1 MNHPQTGL
9 TGKDYEGYCKEIM
22 STLPEISALSDE
34 IETKGLIPDE
44 ILQWMYEMKIFKF
57 FVPIELG
64 GKMAPLP
71 AALRVYEA
79 LAAVDGNIG
88 WLAQIGAG
96 GGYFVPSFTHEVAK
110 EFFSNPRAVI
120 AGTGYPAGEARP
132 VPGGYRVKGH
142 WKYASGSQYATLYTA
157 NAVLLD
163 ERKDSISDSI
173 RAFAFYPDQ
182 VRIIEDWQSF
192 GLKGTSSHSFVV
204 EDLFVPEERSFVVG
218 EIRWNLPD
226 PLYRFPFSTFAEV
239 SVSSVCIGLARGFF
253 DRLSEMN
260 HDDRHPA
267 DVSMMAERMIRL
279 RGRFFREVDDAW
291 EVVVKGE
298 TLQEEKAKRVGKA
311 AKEAAQEMR
320 CMVQEIFPKLGMS
333 VLRENHPLNR
343 IYRDLE
349 TACHHVSIQDE

>member
-9 TGKDYEGYCKEIM
+9 AGKDYEGYCKEIM

-120 AGTGYPAGEARP
+120 AGTGYPAGKH
-132 VPGGYRVKGH
+132 VP
-142 WKYASGSQYATLYTA
+142 
-157 NAVLLD
+157 
-163 ERKDSISDSI
+163 
-173 RAFAFYPDQ
+173 
-182 VRIIEDWQSF
+182 
-192 GLKGTSSHSFVV
+192 
-204 EDLFVPEERSFVVG
+204 
-218 EIRWNLPD
+218 
-226 PLYRFPFSTFAEV
+226 
-239 SVSSVCIGLARGFF
+239 
-253 DRLSEMN
+253 
-260 HDDRHPA
+260 
-267 DVSMMAERMIRL
+267 
-279 RGRFFREVDDAW
+279 FREVIGSKDIGNMPAAPSTLPSIPPMRFSSM
-291 EVVVKGE
+291 KGKIPLP
-298 TLQEEKAKRVGKA
+298 TRFAHSPFIRTKFA
-311 AKEAAQEMR
+311 
-320 CMVQEIFPKLGMS
+320 S
-333 VLRENHPLNR
+333 LRIGNLS
-343 IYRDLE
+343 
-349 TACHHVSIQDE
+349 A